1 MTLKNASCNKKNFT
15 LRAFLYGC
23 VLATLVVLPVTI
35 ASKGYFLYY
44 GDFNVQQ
51 IPFYILAHDA
61 VLSGNTAW
69 SNITDLGANF
79 IGSYTFYNL
88 TSPFFL
94 VTLLFPTTVVP
105 YLFSPLLILKLGV
118 SSMTA
123 YIYLRR
129 YVSDKRFAVI
139 GGLLYAFSGYSLYNI
154 FFFHFHEA
162 IIVFPLL
169 LAALDEF
176 MHTKRKG
183 VMCLAVFTACFINYY
198 FFFGMVIFT
207 AVYYFVKIISKAYKF
222 EFRSFLVLAFEC
234 VLGVAMAC
242 VVLLPSLSAITD
254 NSRVSEFLVGYDAL
268 LYDTPQRYLHIFESM
283 FFPPD
288 IPARS
293 NFTPDSNSQW
303 ASIALWLPLF
313 SMTFVIGFLLMY
325 KKSWLKRLVIVLFIM
340 AGVPI
345 LNSAFQ
351 AFNEG
356 YYARWFYMLTL
367 MMILCTVISLENI
380 RNYDFKRA
388 FKWSTTLTLAIALSI
403 GLMLR
408 EKYKTE
414 TERFYGIGLEDNP
427 LRFWIYVAISLL
439 CLISVYLI
447 VKYTHHNKELFIRVT
462 ALALCVVTV
471 GYSEYILFIG
481 KSEAD
486 QSDEFTI
493 DYALNFGE
501 DIKIDDIKDVRS
513 DFYYT
518 MDNIGMYWQ
527 IPNIQAFHSI
537 VPASTMD
544 FYNTIGS
551 TRDVASHPET
561 DYYGVRGL
569 LSVKYLFDAVDDD
582 ADFVQADGSHIM
594 PGYRYYDTQ
603 NGFMVYENEHYVP
616 MGFMYDEFLSE
627 EEFKNLSKSVKHL
640 AIMKAMVLS
649 QHQMEKYKDI
659 TGYEDGMYLSL
670 NAQNDEDNPQ
680 NLAYPKYTDF
690 SSITDTFRY
699 GINDY
704 YTDCEK
710 RNESACES
718 FTYTKKG
725 FKATIEN
732 KGNDNLLF
740 FSVPYDKGFTA
751 YVNGE
756 EVEIEKVN
764 IGFMAV
770 RVDGHKTSDIEF
782 VYTTPNLKIGMY
794 ITFAGFFLFLVY
806 MIITKGFSCKR
817 KFRRK
822 YKVKQHQVK

>member
-1 MTLKNASCNKKNFT
+1 MTLKNASCKKKNYT
-15 LRAFLYGC
+15 LLAFAFGC
-23 VLATLVVLPVTI
+23 LLATLVILPVTI

-51 IPFYILAHDA
+51 IPFYILVHDA
-61 VLSGNTAW
+61 ILNGDTVW
-69 SNITDLGANF
+69 SHITDLGANF
-79 IGSYTFYNL
+79 VSSYSFYNL

-94 VTLLFPTTVVP
+94 VTLLFPTEAVP
-105 YLFSPLLILKLGV
+105 YLFTPLLIIKLGL

-139 GGLLYAFSGYSLYNI
+139 GGLLYAFSGFSLYNI

-198 FFFGMVIFT
+198 FFFGMVVFT
-207 AVYYFVKIISKAYKF
+207 AIYYAVKLISKAYKF
-222 EFRSFLVLAFEC
+222 ELRSFLILAFEC
-234 VLGVAMAC
+234 VLGVLMAC
-242 VVLLPSLSAITD
+242 AVLLPSLSGITQ
-254 NSRVSEFLVGYDAL
+254 NSRVSDFLVGYDAL

-303 ASIALWLPLF
+303 ASISLWLPLF
-313 SMTFVIGFLLMY
+313 SMTFVIGFLQMY
-325 KKSWLKRLVIVLFIM
+325 KKSWIKRLVIVLFVM
-340 AGVPI
+340 AGIPI

-351 AFNEG
+351 AFNEC

-380 RNYDFKRA
+380 RSYDFKRA
-388 FKWSTTLTLAIALSI
+388 FKWSIALTLAIALSI

-408 EKYKTE
+408 EKYRTDD
-414 TERFYGIGLEDNP
+414 TRIYGIGLEDNP
-427 LRFWIYVAISLL
+427 IRFWVYVTISVL
-439 CLISVYLI
+439 CLVAVFLI
-447 VKYTHHNKELFIRVT
+447 VKFSSHNKELFIRLIS
-462 ALALCVVTV
+462 LALCIVTV
-471 GYSEYILFIG
+471 GYSEYILFMG

-486 QSDEFTI
+486 QTDEFTI

-501 DIKIDDIKDVRS
+501 DIEIEDIKDVRS

-537 VPASTMD
+537 VPASTME
-544 FYNTIGS
+544 FYNTLGS
-551 TRDVASHPET
+551 IRDVASRPET

-582 ADFVQADGSHIM
+582 ADFVLSDGTHIM
-594 PGYRYYDTQ
+594 PGFEYYDTQ
-603 NGFMVYENEHYVP
+603 NGFMIYENKHYVP
-616 MGFMYDEFLSE
+616 MGFMYDQFMCE
-627 EEFKNLSKSVKHL
+627 EEYKNLSNSVKHL
-640 AIMKAMVLS
+640 SLMKAMVLT
-649 QHQMEKYKDI
+649 QHQMEKYRDI
-659 TGYEDGMYLSL
+659 TGYTDGMYISL
-670 NAQNDEDNPQ
+670 NAEFSEDKLQ

-690 SSITDTFRY
+690 SSITNTFEY

-704 YTDCEK
+704 YDDCEK
-710 RNESACES
+710 LRNSACDT
-718 FTYTKKG
+718 FTYTKTG
-725 FKATIEN
+725 FKATVNN
-732 KGNDNLLF
+732 KGDDNLLF
-740 FSVPYDKGFTA
+740 FSVPYDDGFKA
-751 YVNGE
+751 YVNE
-756 EVEIEKVN
+756 KEVEIEKVN
-764 IGFMAV
+764 IGFMAI
-770 RVDGHKTSDIEF
+770 RIDGHKTSEIEF
-782 VYTTPNLKIGMY
+782 VYTTPMLKEGIY
-794 ITFAGFFLFLVY
+794 ISLAGFLIFLLY
-806 MIITKGFSCKR
+806 IILAKGFRCKQ
-817 KFRRK
+817 KFRRI
-822 YKVKQHQVK
+822 YRVK